1 MHVCADISFEI
12 PVLLPSLVL
21 CITLGEAGV
30 CGSEV
35 THSDVTEPQVHLVYI
50 KARSDKLCVF
60 PVDES

>member
-35 THSDVTEPQVHLVYI
+35 TDESHSEVAELQVHI
-50 KARSDKLCVF
+50 LCILK
-60 PVDES
+60 PGQTS